1 MFRAILAGTLILGTL
16 LIAVTFAWLNPG
28 QINLDLGFV
37 QVTVATS
44 VAFAVTFALG
54 WLFGLMSIG
63 VFVLKLMRERRKLR
77 RELMSAERE
86 AEAIRSLPQENAG

>member
-54 WLFGLMSIG
+54 WLFGD
-63 VFVLKLMRERRKLR
+63 RK
-77 RELMSAERE
+77 SVV
-86 AEAIRSLPQENAG
+86 

>member
-28 QINLDLGFV
+28 QIDLDLGFA
-37 QVTVATS
+37 QATVATS
-44 VAFAVTFALG
+44 VAFAVTFAMG
-54 WLFGLMSIG
+54 WLFGLLSIG

-77 RELMSAERE
+77 RQLISAERE
-86 AEAIRSLPQENAG
+86 AEAIRSLPQDNAG